1 MPVTV
6 LIVDDDAGFRRI
18 ARRALAD
25 RGYEIVAEA
34 DSVAAA
40 RTAVVRERPDAVLL
54 DVHLPDGSGIE
65 LARELE
71 GRIRV
76 LLTSS
81 EDAAVDSIPFV
92 SKTELLATD
101 LAPYLG

>member
-6 LIVDDDAGFRRI
+6 LVVDDDANFRRI
-18 ARRALAD
+18 ARGALAD
-25 RGYEIVAEA
+25 RGYAIVGEA
-34 DSVAAA
+34 DSIAGA
-40 RTAVVRERPDAVLL
+40 RTAVAEARPDAVLL

-71 GRIRV
+71 GSVRV

-81 EDAAVDSIPFV
+81 EDAAPRTTPFIR
-92 SKTELLATD
+92 KTELLVTD